1 MADHCCALPPLEL
14 DPHRGNNAYRRVLW
28 AALAI
33 DAQREAVQQRLNGGP
48 WKLVGEFTEIESGRR
63 AKRPQ
68 LEAALAACRKHKAK
82 LVVAKLDRLTRNV
95 RFMLTLLAS
104 GVEMLF
110 CDLPDVTGAMGRFIL
125 IAWRTWPSWRPV

>member
-1 MADHCCALPPLEL
+1 MPAH
-14 DPHRGNNAYRRVLW
+14 HGRFVAYYRVSTDKQGASGLG
-28 AALAI
+28 L

-104 GVEMLF
+104 GVEVLS

-125 IAWRTWPSWRPV
+125 IGMANVAELEGRSDQ